1 LGLVQWAASWNQ
13 QQVKWLQVDQSGS
26 IQAPLSKQLTIS
38 ASATG
43 LKAGSYN
50 AIVTFSDQN
59 SLAKVTLKVTFIVR
73 SRQATACL
81 NTSTQSLTYTATQ
94 GLASPAAQMVTLTD
108 CGSSGSWTATSH
120 TDDGANWL
128 NVNPAS
134 GQLNAK
140 ASSALP
146 VSVSSSTLGQGIYT
160 GQVTF
165 KMGSGIA
172 VVNVILNVQPSPQNP
187 LCISVAPQ
195 SLTFGATQGQGNPA
209 SQVVTVG
216 NCGPAASWSATSH
229 TDDGANWLS
238 VNPGSGNL
246 ASNASQNVSIAA
258 SSAHLQAGTY
268 TGQVTFKMGASSQ
281 TVSVAFTILQQQ
293 QKPCLS
299 LNTQSL
305 PFTAI
310 QGQGD
315 PAPQTLTLTNCG
327 PAGSWS
333 ASTANGSIWLS
344 INPTSNTLSAGATQN
359 IAVAA
364 SISGLSAGTYRDTIT
379 FSMTTS
385 SGTIQQSVLVSLT
398 VQPPPPPPPCI
409 QANPGMLTF
418 TATQGQGDPASQTAR
433 LTNCGSAGSWS
444 ASTANGSSWLTIS
457 PAGNTLN
464 AGATQSVT
472 VSVSIS
478 GLNPGTYSDTIT
490 FTITTS
496 NGTNQ
501 ATMAIALTVQSPPP
515 PCIQVNPGALTFT
528 GTQGQSDPAAQTI
541 TLTNCGPAGS
551 WAAATASGSGWLN
564 FNPASNTLNAGATQN
579 VTVNASLAGLKAG
592 TYSDTITFTM
602 TNGAGTNQQTVAVTF
617 IVQPPPPPP
626 CLQITSITPAP
637 SPTDGTVYVY
647 AGTPI
652 TVVVTNCGSDTGT
665 LSSAD
670 SVSWLSDNLP
680 SNTTITSG
688 GNQTI
693 TITPS
698 GTAPPGAAGTE
709 TITLKT
715 SGGQTSV
722 TISVGIL
729 YPIG

>member
-1 LGLVQWAASWNQ
+1 LPGASSLAEVSQFNQDTTKAQTGGTLITVKSDGSFETTIQVDPLWLVGSSHVLVATEQSSGQKASLTIVIPHPAKLVSCASSAATTSIVLGPVPEGQAQPVSTAIALCTTGSGQVLWTASWNK

-59 SLAKVTLKVTFIVR
+59 SLTKVTLKVTFIVR

-81 NTSTQSLTYTATQ
+81 NTSTQSLSYTAKQ
-94 GLASPAAQMVTLTD
+94 GLASPAAQMVTLTN

-128 NVNPAS
+128 
-134 GQLNAK
+134 
-140 ASSALP
+140 
-146 VSVSSSTLGQGIYT
+146 
-160 GQVTF
+160 
-165 KMGSGIA
+165 
-172 VVNVILNVQPSPQNP
+172 
-187 LCISVAPQ
+187 
-195 SLTFGATQGQGNPA
+195 
-209 SQVVTVG
+209 
-216 NCGPAASWSATSH
+216 
-229 TDDGANWLS
+229 S
-238 VNPGSGNL
+238 VNPGSGSL

-258 SSAHLQAGTY
+258 ASAHLQAGTY
-268 TGQVTFKMGASSQ
+268 TGQVTFKMGSSSQ

-315 PAPQTLTLTNCG
+315 PAPQTVT
-327 PAGSWS
+327 
-333 ASTANGSIWLS
+333 
-344 INPTSNTLSAGATQN
+344 
-359 IAVAA
+359 
-364 SISGLSAGTYRDTIT
+364 
-379 FSMTTS
+379 
-385 SGTIQQSVLVSLT
+385 
-398 VQPPPPPPPCI
+398 
-409 QANPGMLTF
+409 
-418 TATQGQGDPASQTAR
+418 

-501 ATMAIALTVQSPPP
+501 TTMAIALTVQSPPP

-541 TLTNCGPAGS
+541 TLTNCGPTGS
-551 WAAATASGSGWLN
+551 WTAATASGSGWLN
-564 FNPASNTLNAGATQN
+564 FNLASNTLNAGATQN
-579 VTVNASLAGLKAG
+579 VAVNASLAGLKAG

-602 TNGAGTNQQTVAVTF
+602 TNGTGTNQQTVAVTF
-617 IVQPPPPPP
+617 IVQSPP
-626 CLQITSITPAP
+626 CLQIASIKP
-637 SPTDGTVYVY
+637 SPSPNDGIVYVY
-647 AGTPI
+647 AGSTI

-670 SVSWLSDNLP
+670 SVRWLSDNLP

-698 GTAPPGAAGTE
+698 STAPPGATGTE
-709 TITLKT
+709 TITLTT
-715 SGGQTSV
+715 SGGQASV

>member
-1 LGLVQWAASWNQ
+1 MLFRSVLVAAEKSSGQQAHVMIVVPHPAKLVSCARSTDTTSIVLGPVPEGQAQPVSTAIALCTTGSGQVQWTASWNK

-59 SLAKVTLKVTFIVR
+59 SLTKVTLNVTFMVR

-81 NTSTQSLTYTATQ
+81 NTSTQSLIYSATQ
-94 GLASPAAQMVTLTD
+94 GLSSPVAQMVTLTN

-120 TDDGANWL
+120 TDDGATWL
-128 NVNPAS
+128 SVNPAS

-172 VVNVILNVQPSPQNP
+172 VVNVMLNVQPSPQNP
-187 LCISVAPQ
+187 LCVSVAPQ

-246 ASNASQNVSIAA
+246 ASNASQNVSITA

-268 TGQVTFKMGASSQ
+268 TGQVTFKMGSSSQ

-315 PAPQTLTLTNCG
+315 PAAQTVTLTNCG
-327 PAGSWS
+327 P
-333 ASTANGSIWLS
+333 
-344 INPTSNTLSAGATQN
+344 
-359 IAVAA
+359 
-364 SISGLSAGTYRDTIT
+364 
-379 FSMTTS
+379 
-385 SGTIQQSVLVSLT
+385 
-398 VQPPPPPPPCI
+398 
-409 QANPGMLTF
+409 
-418 TATQGQGDPASQTAR
+418 
-433 LTNCGSAGSWS
+433 AGSWS

-515 PCIQVNPGALTFT
+515 PCIQVNPGALKFT

-551 WAAATASGSGWLN
+551 WTAATASGSGWLN
-564 FNPASNTLNAGATQN
+564 FNPASNSLNAGATQN
-579 VTVNASLAGLKAG
+579 VTVNASMAGLKAG
-592 TYSDTITFTM
+592 TYKDAITFTM

-626 CLQITSITPAP
+626 CLQIASIRPAP
-637 SPTDGTVYVY
+637 NPNDGTVYVY

-652 TVVVTNCGSDTGT
+652 TVVVTNCGSDPGT
-665 LSSAD
+665 LSSAE
-670 SVSWLSDNLP
+670 SVGWLSDNLP
-680 SNTTITSG
+680 SITTIASG

-698 GTAPPGAAGTE
+698 GSAPPGATGTE
-709 TITLKT
+709 TITLTT

-722 TISVGIL
+722 TINVGIL